1 MRPHGWTLLLGGWLL
16 MKMPPQGDASL
27 PISRWRQVAAYDSA
41 VACEKARIE
50 MMDTRGPEDAD
61 STLLHTRCVPA
72 EHLYPPAT
80 PSAPRSK

>member
-27 PISRWRQVAAYDSA
+27 PISRWLQVAAYDSA

-50 MMDTRGPEDAD
+50 MMDTRGPEDAG

-72 EHLYPPAT
+72 EHL
-80 PSAPRSK
+80 